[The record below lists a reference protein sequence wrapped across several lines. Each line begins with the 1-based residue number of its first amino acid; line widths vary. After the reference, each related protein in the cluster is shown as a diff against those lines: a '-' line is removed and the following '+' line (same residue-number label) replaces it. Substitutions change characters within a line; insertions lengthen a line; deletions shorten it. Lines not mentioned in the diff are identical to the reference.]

1 MEQIFSGN
9 WRVRAC
15 NMHASDPR
23 NVLGSIP
30 PETVPTK
37 LQTQEEYRGILFE
50 IGTILDDAMLLFERK
65 NKEYGNAIDDTG
77 VLGAV
82 VALAGDVG
90 RLRVLVLQ
98 DRSHG
103 RAAAPNVRD
112 KLVDILIQAAI
123 GIYELDKGNWEGEST
138 SQ

>member
-1 MEQIFSGN
+1 
-9 WRVRAC
+9 
-15 NMHASDPR
+15 MHASDPR